1 MQCLT
6 QSPLRIFL
14 IFSLSLINKI
24 LNCMKKITTLLFI
37 TLICLGN
44 KAFAQF
50 PEDFS
55 GTTVPTGWAI
65 FDNGIGT
72 TNSWSLNNGATAGY
86 MYSQF
91 ETQTGIIPTED
102 YLVTPQFTVDATNN
116 TLTFLTTNYY
126 PDDFGSSLMVK
137 VSTAS
142 QTTIADFTTVATYSE
157 AEIGLSWTT
166 HYVDLSAYI
175 GMPIYV
181 AFVHEQLDGD
191 VIFLD
196 DVNMMALASNPPGI
210 ASTPTPIDG
219 AVNVGLT
226 YNETGG
232 TYSQVTF
239 SWTAPTTG
247 DPVDYYE
254 LNLGTSPT
262 DLSALN
268 TSTTSTTYNIYG
280 FSDYTTYYWQ
290 IVPVNSAGPATGSP
304 VWSFTTGTALS
315 TETIEQSLAFQVYP
329 NPVKNIMNI
338 KTNEVLVSAEVYNQM
353 GQKMLSADQSV
364 LSNNTLDLSE
374 LKTGI
379 YIVKVTGESNS
390 QSFTITKE

>member
-24 LNCMKKITTLLFI
+24 LNCMKKITILLFI

-44 KAFAQF
+44 KVFAQF
-50 PEDFS
+50 PENFS
-55 GTTVPTGWAI
+55 GSALPAGWAI

-72 TNSWSLNNGATAGY
+72 NQTWTLSTSGY
-86 MYSQF
+86 YYCPY
-91 ETQTGIIPTED
+91 ETLTGILPSED
-102 YLVTPQFTVDATNN
+102 YIATPQFTVDATNYI
-116 TLTFLTTNYY
+116 LSFSATNGEATDY
-126 PDDFGSSLMVK
+126 GSSILVK

-142 QTTIADFTTVATYSE
+142 QTTIADYTTVATFYETDLQVLAFST
-157 AEIGLSWTT
+157 LT
-166 HYVDLSAYI
+166 VDLSAYV

-181 AFVHEQLDGD
+181 AIVHQQLDGD
-191 VIFLD
+191 FIYLD
-196 DVNMMALASNPPGI
+196 NVNMIPNVSSPPDAVSNP
-210 ASTPTPIDG
+210 TPADMAT
-219 AVNVGLT
+219 NVGLT
-226 YNETGG
+226 LASDN
-232 TYSQVTF
+232 TYSQVDL
-239 SWTAPTTG
+239 SWTPATTG
-247 DPVDYYE
+247 DIAMSYKLYLGDTPTTLE
-254 LNLGTSPT
+254 LLGSTSNSNVGLYGL
-262 DLSALN
+262 DEN
-268 TSTTSTTYNIYG
+268 TL
-280 FSDYTTYYWQ
+280 YYWS
-290 IVPVNSAGPATGSP
+290 IVASNTAGDATGSP